1 VQALRGER
9 SALQTIVSELKQK
22 VAERGPVCSPSG
34 TLCVW

>member
-1 VQALRGER
+1 
-9 SALQTIVSELKQK
+9 LQTIVSELKQK